1 MMINP
6 ISNIFIIIIIIIIRQ
21 LELLMSETKFLIF
34 LNIC

>member
-21 LELLMSETKFLIF
+21 LELLMPETKFLIF

>member
-21 LELLMSETKFLIF
+21 LELFMSETKFLIF